1 MKLLY
6 NKETGLLQPWPAGTA
21 DHVEALDP
29 IYEEVEVIQNE
40 KPEFDPA
47 THYLEPTQTISLE
60 DRTVT
65 RGWTVVEAPVTPA
78 PPAERYQ
85 VKEYLIR
92 RGISLASIP
101 AMIAAVTPEGVEL
114 DVALMRWDQVTSLP
128 KNHPLVTAV
137 AAQLSLNLDEV
148 WDSIIAIK

>member
-6 NKETGLLQPWPAGTA
+6 NKETGLLQPWSAGTA

-47 THYLEPTQTISLE
+47 THHLQPMESI
-60 DRTVT
+60 DHAAKTVT
-65 RGWTVVEAPVTPA
+65 RGWNIVANPPIPA
-78 PPAERYQ
+78 PDAEAFQIR
-85 VKEYLIR
+85 EYLMR
-92 RGISLASIP
+92 NGIALTSIP
-101 AMIAAVTPEGVEL
+101 TLIESVTTEGIER
-114 DVALMRWDQVTSLP
+114 DVALMRWDRVTSLP